1 MRILLSAYACEPHT
15 GSDPGIGWNW
25 AMTLNELGHDVW
37 VITRANNQPAIEAG
51 LAGAKQPEKLR
62 FVYIDLDGILRKWK
76 KKKGA
81 IYLYYF
87 LWQIKA
93 ANTAKALHRKVM
105 FDLVHHVTLSGFRQ
119 PSFMGGLGVPFI
131 FGPVGGGEA
140 APRRL
145 RKGLGTRGQ
154 VMDLVRDLS
163 NAFVRIDPFMQYTFN
178 TAEKIWVTSPQTR
191 KAIPQKYKNK
201 VATTLSIG
209 MDGTVSRH
217 RPCSGTTRLQLVFA
231 GRLIYWKGM
240 HIGLSAISKLIKMNI
255 DVRLTIAGD
264 GPEQN
269 EWQRLARSHGLDAHV
284 NWVGKLS
291 QKALF
296 DLYDRADLMLFPSLH
311 DSGGMVV
318 LEAFARGLP
327 VVCLDLGGP
336 GIMVDKNC
344 GRKIRTSGRSTE
356 QVADALARAVAEL
369 AVNREELNRLQTGAL
384 KRAEK
389 FTWQALVNRIY
400 AFQSKSKDG
409 YER

>member
-25 AMTLNELGHDVW
+25 AMTLNQLGHDVW
-37 VITRANNQPAIEAG
+37 VITRANNQPAVEAG
-51 LAGAKQPEKLR
+51 LAGTKQPEKLR
-62 FVYIDLDGILRKWK
+62 FVYIDLDDTLMKWK

-93 ANTAKALHRKVM
+93 ANTVKTLHRKVR

-131 FGPVGGGEA
+131 FGPVGGGET
-140 APRRL
+140 APCRL
-145 RKGLGTRGQ
+145 RKGFGTRGQ
-154 VMDLVRDLS
+154 AMDLVRDLS
-163 NAFVRIDPFMQYTFN
+163 NALVRIDPFMHYTFN

-191 KAIPQKYKNK
+191 RAIPPRYKNK

-209 MDGTVSRH
+209 MDGTVSHH
-217 RPCSGTTRLQLVFA
+217 RPRAGTTRLRLVFA

-240 HIGLSAISKLIKMNI
+240 HIGISAISKLIEMNI
-255 DVRLTIAGD
+255 DVGLTIAGD
-264 GPEQN
+264 GPEQK
-269 EWQRLARSHGLDAHV
+269 EWQRLAGNHGLDAHV
-284 NWVGKLS
+284 NWVGKLP
-291 QKALF
+291 QKRLF
-296 DLYDRADLMLFPSLH
+296 NLYDRADLMLFPSLH

-336 GIMVDKNC
+336 GIMVDRSC
-344 GRKIRTSGRSTE
+344 GRKIRTSGRSAE

-389 FTWQALVNRIY
+389 FTWQALANRVY